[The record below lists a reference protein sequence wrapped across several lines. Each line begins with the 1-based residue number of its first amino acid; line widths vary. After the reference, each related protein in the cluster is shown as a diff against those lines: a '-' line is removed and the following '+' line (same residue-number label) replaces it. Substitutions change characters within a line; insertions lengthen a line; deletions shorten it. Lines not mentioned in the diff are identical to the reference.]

1 MEMLGWSS
9 WSMLKIYEKKY
20 SYNSNARDREKLES
34 LKRLGVL
41 SESVQGI
48 VPALPRL
55 HPTKE
60 ALEKL
65 LPSYSN
71 ITIGKIYEISDV
83 AVKKWLD
90 KFGLK
95 REKRIESPDLTDEE
109 IQKIRAELQAA

>member
-1 MEMLGWSS
+1 M
-9 WSMLKIYEKKY
+9 
-20 SYNSNARDREKLES
+20 
-34 LKRLGVL
+34 
-41 SESVQGI
+41 
-48 VPALPRL
+48 PRL
-55 HPTKE
+55 YPTKE

-71 ITIGKIYEISDV
+71 IAIGKIYEISDV

-95 REKRIESPDLTDEE
+95 REKRIESPDLTEEE